1 MMYLLD
7 TPVVSEYLKRKPSL
21 KVIEWLDA
29 QDGHSLYISC
39 LTIAELRKGYYKLE
53 SSAVSAQKNRRA
65 AKIIAWIR
73 KLEGRF
79 ADRIVEIDNDVL
91 EKWASMCGRSE
102 AEGNKLPEI
111 DSLLAA
117 SALACGLA
125 VVTPNVAD
133 FKRCSQEMKI
143 YNPYK

>member
-7 TPVVSEYLKRKPSL
+7 TPVVSEYLKRKPSI

-29 QDGHSLYISC
+29 QDEHSLYISC

-53 SSAVSAQKNRRA
+53 SSAVSEQESRRA
-65 AKIIAWIR
+65 AKISDWIQ
-73 KLEGRF
+73 KLEERF
-79 ADRIVEIDNDVL
+79 AGRSVEVDNDVL
-91 EKWASMCGRSE
+91 EIWASMCGRSE
-102 AEGNKLPEI
+102 AEGNKLPVI

-117 SALACGLA
+117 SALAFDLT

-133 FKRCSQEMKI
+133 FRRCLEAMKI
-143 YNPYK
+143 YNPYE